1 QTDVRV
7 IAATNKKLE
16 ELLAVGRLRQDLYYR
31 LKVYT
36 IHLPPLRERQDDLPL
51 LVDHFLRLLNR
62 DLGKS
67 VTSVSP
73 EAMRALEKHEW
84 PGNVRELQS
93 ALKYALVQTAGDVL
107 TPDALPEMIQKVPAR
122 TPPPVAEQA
131 ALDVGQL
138 VSRLLRD
145 GEPDI
150 YRKVCLAVD
159 RAVME
164 AVLRYAKG
172 NQVQASELL
181 GISRTTLRG
190 KLRVMGM
197 AIEKQ
202 LLSDSDQDD

>member
-1 QTDVRV
+1 MDFRGRTRYIIADPALTDFVTEFYQFYELENEFLNIKWQYSGGPTFNEVQSRRV
-7 IAATNKKLE
+7 
-16 ELLAVGRLRQDLYYR
+16 LYSDE
-31 LKVYT
+31 T
-36 IHLPPLRERQDDLPL
+36 
-51 LVDHFLRLLNR
+51 
-62 DLGKS
+62 KS
-67 VTSVSP
+67 
-73 EAMRALEKHEW
+73 EKFF
-84 PGNVRELQS
+84 NVRELQS

-122 TPPPVAEQA
+122 TSPPVAEQA
-131 ALDVGQL
+131 AFDVGQL

-181 GISRTTLRG
+181 GISRTTLRA
-190 KLRVMGM
+190 KLRILGM

-202 LLSDSDQDD
+202 LLPQTV